1 MSAQIWPVTD
11 TFVAEVGDVDLSQ
24 DLSPDDWRTIEDA
37 YHAYSV
43 LIFPDQALDHA
54 AHAAFAARFG
64 NIDHSMQKNM
74 DVADTRLP
82 SEIADVSNLATDGSV
97 MTADNRLIDFSRG
110 NQLWHTDSS
119 FKPTPANASCLYLK
133 SVPPVGGQTEFA
145 DMRAAWDALA
155 PELQADI
162 TGRIALHSIAT
173 SRRRMGFE
181 MTEQE
186 NSTWPTVPQAMVR
199 THRVSGRKSIYI
211 ASHAGEVVGLGP
223 DESEELLGL
232 LMAHATQR
240 QFVHTH
246 RWRPNDLVI
255 WDNRC
260 TMHRGRPYDDL
271 RWPRDAGR
279 ATSLD
284 IGPTWEQEGLDLPA
298 ELAESAPL
306 TNV

>member
-11 TFVAEVGDVDLSQ
+11 TFVAEIGDVDLSQ
-24 DLSPDDWRTIEDA
+24 ELSGEDWRTIEDA
-37 YHAYSV
+37 YNTYSV
-43 LIFPDQALDHA
+43 LIFPEQALDHQ
-54 AHAAFAARFG
+54 AHGAFAARFG
-64 NIDHSMQKNM
+64 DIDHSMQKNM
-74 DVADTRLP
+74 DVADARLP
-82 SEIADVSNLATDGSV
+82 SEIADVSNLAADGSL

-133 SVPPVGGQTEFA
+133 TVPPVGGQTEFA
-145 DMRAAWDALA
+145 DMCAAWDALD
-155 PELQADI
+155 PGLQDDI

-186 NSTWPTVPQAMVR
+186 VATWPTVPQAMAR
-199 THRVSGRKSIYI
+199 THRVTGRKSIYI
-211 ASHAGEVVGLGP
+211 ASHAGQVIGMDAEAA
-223 DESEELLGL
+223 EELLSM

-284 IGPTWEQEGLDLPA
+284 IGPTWHQEGIELPA
-298 ELAESAPL
+298 DLAATAAL